1 MQYTYTQTP
10 NAKIP
15 IMLVDKYIGKDASGK
30 VGVDGG
36 QFARELLA
44 LKASGKDSVEVWIN
58 SKGGN
63 VAEGMSMYAALKSS
77 GLKVKTVNQGV
88 VDSTAGWV
96 FQAGDDREW
105 MAHGLCLVHEAT
117 NAAGESVEP
126 VNESVATMLA
136 SKSKLSVDQIRALMK
151 QDTIINAAK
160 AVEYGFCDRV
170 TNSSDKSI
178 YSITNSSD
186 VEQVLTAGKNI
197 IKSKIANMEVNKLLG
212 LSNEASVEAQAQAI
226 NNIIEARNTAEQ
238 KATAAESRVTALT
251 ETLNAA
257 NTELAEV
264 KNKLTE
270 IENAAK
276 VNAAKALVKQHV
288 GVRISDKPEVVEQ
301 WEKMALADHDGT
313 KALLESLNVNRQAP
327 AATPSKT
334 GAEGAPKVVSSVAA
348 YLTSAPVRK

>member
-1 MQYTYTQTP
+1 VQYTYTQTP

-30 VGVDGG
+30 MHLDGG
-36 QFARELLA
+36 QFARELIA
-44 LKASGKDSVEVWIN
+44 LRDAGKTNVEVWIN

-63 VAEGMSMYAALKSS
+63 VSEGMSMYAAMKAS
-77 GLKVKTVNQGV
+77 GLYIKTVNQGV

-96 FQAGDDREW
+96 FQAGNEREW
-105 MAHGLCLVHEAT
+105 MGHGLGLVHEAI
-117 NAAGESVEP
+117 NAQGESVEP

-136 SKSKLSVDQIRALMK
+136 SKSKLTPQQVRSLMK
-151 QDTIINAAK
+151 QDTIINATK
-160 AVEYGFCDRV
+160 AVEYGFCDKV

-186 VEQVLTAGKNI
+186 ITEVLNAGNNI

-212 LSNEASVEAQAQAI
+212 LSNEASTEAQAQAI
-226 NNIIEARNTAEQ
+226 NSIIEARNAAEQ
-238 KATAAESRVTALT
+238 KVTVAESRVTALT

-257 NTELAEV
+257 NTELTEV

-270 IENAAK
+270 IENANR
-276 VNAAKALVKQHV
+276 VSAAKALVSPHV
-288 GVRISDKPEVVEQ
+288 GVRISDKPEVVAQ
-301 WEKMALADHDGT
+301 WEKMAMADHDGT
-313 KALLESLNVNRQAP
+313 KELLESLNVNRQAP
-327 AATPSKT
+327 AAQAKPADIST
-334 GAEGAPKVVSSVAA
+334 GAKTVNSVAA